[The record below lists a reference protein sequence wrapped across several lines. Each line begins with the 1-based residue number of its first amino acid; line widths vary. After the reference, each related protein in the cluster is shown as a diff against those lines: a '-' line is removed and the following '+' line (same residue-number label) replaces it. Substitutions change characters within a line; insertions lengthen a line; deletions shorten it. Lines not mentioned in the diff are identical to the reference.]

1 MLRMTAALHEMKT
14 CKTVNSKPYTCVPFL
29 LTLNLECFVFH
40 LSILLVCKVVTWE
53 MSFWAI
59 VLISLVKQ
67 VDLPPVDGT
76 IT

>member
-1 MLRMTAALHEMKT
+1 MTAASHERKHTKT
-14 CKTVNSKPYTCVPFL
+14 KTVNSKPYTCVPFL
-29 LTLNLECFVFH
+29 LTLNLEYFVFH
-40 LSILLVCKVVTWE
+40 LSILLVCKAVTWE

-76 IT
+76 MT